1 MTSDYI
7 SIFKNPADRTQFMHL
22 PKRLLPTN
30 LPFLTM
36 DYDDATQTQRSYIMI
51 DTKAEIANQFRVR
64 ANIFLLRSLK

>member
-1 MTSDYI
+1 
-7 SIFKNPADRTQFMHL
+7 MHL
-22 PKRLLPTN
+22 PKQLSPTN

-51 DTKAEIANQFRVR
+51 DTKTEIANQFRVR